1 MMGEYLSSV
10 TMLAIILDLL
20 EALSAERYKTLTR
33 AAVSIILVIAII
45 TPIPSLMG
53 KFRGELDFSLDNS
66 IEGEDIRLASF
77 EEGVARYIA
86 SEFNLARE
94 DVEVEAIKFSPTEMK
109 AEKILIIL
117 SGKAVTANYKKIERD
132 VGQLGIGEAEVKIE
146 I

>member
-1 MMGEYLSSV
+1 MGQYLSSV
-10 TMLAIILDLL
+10 TILAIILDLL

-45 TPIPSLMG
+45 TPLPALMG
-53 KFRGELDFSLDNS
+53 KIRGELDFSLDDS
-66 IEGEDIRLASF
+66 IGGEDIRLASF

-132 VGQLGIGEAEVKIE
+132 VGQLGIGEVEVKVE

>member
-1 MMGEYLSSV
+1 MGEYLSSV

-33 AAVSIILVIAII
+33 AAVSIILVITII

-53 KFRGELDFSLDNS
+53 KFRGELDFSLDDS
-66 IEGEDIRLASF
+66 IESEDIRLASF